1 MDIDTRDVSEPARE
15 LGSTLRGDVILPGD
29 ARYDAARRVWNGM
42 HDRRPAA
49 IVRALGASD
58 VVAAL
63 DFARAHDLP
72 VAVRGGGHSVAGY
85 GTVDDG
91 LVIDLG
97 PMQGLRVDPARA
109 TVRVEPG
116 VTLGGLDRE
125 TQLHGLAVPIGVIS
139 QTGVGGLTLGGG
151 VGWLTRTYGLS
162 LDNLI
167 SADVVTADG
176 RLVHTS
182 DEQEPDL
189 FWGLRGG
196 GGNFGIVTSFEFRAY
211 PLGPDV
217 LAGTFIYRRP
227 TWTAA
232 LRAFDAWT
240 ADLSDEMTSIVTF
253 LTPPPG
259 WELGDETLLLLGFV
273 WAGLDR
279 DAGLRALEPLRAAL
293 PPDIE
298 VLEPTRWTAWQ
309 SAADEIF
316 PAGVRAYWKNVS
328 LERLEDATIEAIV
341 EAASTLPDRRTGFD
355 VHLMGGAVSRVPD
368 DATAFPNRSARYWIN
383 MYATWDSA
391 GDDEAGRGWARRSY
405 EALRPSASTGEYVN
419 FMGSSPGD
427 ADAATAALTAY
438 GAAKLDR
445 LRALKRRWDPENRFR
460 LNHNVEPA
468 KVDMG

>member
-1 MDIDTRDVSEPARE
+1 VLTVDKGRRDVGE
-15 LGSTLRGDVILPGD
+15 LGSALRGDVILPED
-29 ARYDAARRVWNGM
+29 ERYDAARRVWNAM
-42 HDRRPAA
+42 HDRHPAA
-49 IVRALGASD
+49 VVRALGTSD
-58 VVAAL
+58 VVAAVG
-63 DFARAHDLP
+63 FARAHDLL

-97 PMQGLRVDPARA
+97 LMQGVRVDAERR

-139 QTGVGGLTLGGG
+139 QTGVAGLTLGGG
-151 VGWLTRTYGLS
+151 IGWLTRRYGLS

-176 RLVHTS
+176 RLVHAS
-182 DEQEPDL
+182 AEEEPEL

-211 PLGPDV
+211 PHGPDV
-217 LAGTFIYRRP
+217 LAGNFIYRRP
-227 TWTAA
+227 RWAAA

-259 WELGDETLLLLGFV
+259 WELGDETLMLLGFV
-273 WAGLDR
+273 WAGADR
-279 DAGLRALEPLRAAL
+279 EAGLRALGPLRAAL
-293 PPDIE
+293 TPDTE
-298 VLEPTRWTAWQ
+298 VLEPTLWLAWQ

-316 PAGVRAYWKNVS
+316 PRGVRAYWKNLS
-328 LERLEDATIEAIV
+328 LESLEDATIDAII
-341 EAASTLPDRRTGFD
+341 EAASTLPARRTGFD
-355 VHLMGGAVSRVPD
+355 VHLMGGAVSRVRD

-383 MYATWDSA
+383 MYATWDSPA
-391 GDDEAGRGWARRSY
+391 DDGAGRGWARRSY
-405 EALRPSASTGEYVN
+405 EALRPSASPGEYIN
-419 FMGSSPGD
+419 FTGSGPGD

-438 GAAKLDR
+438 GATKLNR

-460 LNHNVEPA
+460 LNHNVDPA
-468 KVDMG
+468 QAEMA